1 MWGNIGRSG
10 GWGGGGGGWGVGM
23 GARITTYENKE
34 LNLKKKHSAKKSLI
48 LHRSTGRAD

>member
-10 GWGGGGGGWGVGM
+10 GG
-23 GARITTYENKE
+23 GARITSYENKE
-34 LNLKKKHSAKKSLI
+34 LNLKNLLEKHSAKNSLI

>member
-10 GWGGGGGGWGVGM
+10 GWGGGGVGM

-34 LNLKKKHSAKKSLI
+34 LNLKKSIQPKK
-48 LHRSTGRAD
+48 D